1 MEAEARGQYEILK
14 KKGEGL
20 QAIVQACGGAKE
32 AFQMLMLDHFDELVA
47 ASAQA
52 ISSIKFDKVVVW
64 DGSNGTGKG
73 GTATANW
80 LRNMAQ
86 TLPPMLEVM
95 KEIGGVEFPDVLA
108 KLSAAEEKMADA
120 PVVDTEAAKPAGET
134 PSDEDNAE
142 K

>member
-1 MEAEARGQYEILK
+1 
-14 KKGEGL
+14 
-20 QAIVQACGGAKE
+20 
-32 AFQMLMLDHFDELVA
+32 
-47 ASAQA
+47 
-52 ISSIKFDKVVVW
+52 
-64 DGSNGTGKG
+64 
-73 GTATANW
+73 
-80 LRNMAQ
+80 
-86 TLPPMLEVM
+86 M